1 MRVCRRLRKLGKRGP
16 APGRAQ
22 LDAADEDGLDRSI
35 EQFGRGVDSGGQG
48 RGVSVQGGEGE
59 GDGLPLESGVGGA
72 GLGK

>member
-1 MRVCRRLRKLGKRGP
+1 MRVFRRLRKLGKRGP
-16 APGRAQ
+16 APGSAQ